1 MYDTVSIR
9 FVENGNNYYIRI
21 PFSEYLPET
30 TESFMKMVNKG
41 SLNYALGSV
50 TSKDAIELVKSA
62 FDNKLSLSGDYYY
75 LNVEVLEINL
85 PEQRQTTL
93 YDAYNNGTSR
103 MDDVITNATKEGA
116 GFNKDV
122 IIEKLNRLNADTPI
136 DPLKSFY
143 QINVRIHTENDL
155 MEYYFY
161 IQ

>member
-1 MYDTVSIR
+1 M
-9 FVENGNNYYIRI
+9 
-21 PFSEYLPET
+21 
-30 TESFMKMVNKG
+30 
-41 SLNYALGSV
+41 

-62 FDNKLSLSGDYYY
+62 FDNKLSISGDYYY

-103 MDDVITNATKEGA
+103 MDDVITNDTKERT
-116 GFNKDV
+116 GFDKDV
-122 IIEKLNRLNADTPI
+122 IIDKLNRLNADTPV

-143 QINVRIHTENDL
+143 QVNVRIQYSDDYV
-155 MEYYFY
+155 EYYFY

>member
-50 TSKDAIELVKSA
+50 TSKDAKELVKSA

-93 YDAYNNGTSR
+93 YDAYSNGTSR
-103 MDDVITNATKEGA
+103 MDDVITDATKEGA

-122 IIEKLNRLNADTPI
+122 IIDKLNRLNADTPI
-136 DPLKSFY
+136 DHLK
-143 QINVRIHTENDL
+143 
-155 MEYYFY
+155 
-161 IQ
+161 